1 MVEMTIGSRFYYK
14 DKLYEV
20 VENERGYTCK
30 GCVFLVDL
38 SCKCKK
44 PKCYSTERH
53 DRKPV
58 YFREVED

>member
-14 DKLYEV
+14 NRLYEV
-20 VENERGYTCK
+20 VENESGYTCK
-30 GCVFLVDL
+30 GCVFLVDM

-44 PKCYSTERH
+44 PKCYSPERH

-58 YFREVED
+58 